1 MRKVILLLFAFLLFT
16 ACSNQAQPSAKAAS
30 PGSLA
35 PTANPEAQQDL
46 ALSYYS
52 ECDYDLYGETVG
64 SYQYFIDII
73 SRNMIEIDNI
83 LVSVNIDNCNLSV
96 LDITESMHWDMASG
110 TNNLDF
116 HDYIYDCYQGDMDW
130 AKAFELYLESEQ
142 LGKDALTS
150 PEAMEKSAAALEAF
164 ENYIHRYQENYNAIK
179 ESYMNSEPFHL
190 YRVYLNFDLAA
201 CTEPE
206 VLRQV
211 SLTVEGKRYDL
222 DVGEIRLH
230 AAFPESLGAGMEK
243 NLGLTPITVGGDNST
258 PPWNDGIFSC
268 NFDFQA
274 DSNLTLKNLSIYDRP
289 DALLEHI
296 TPQCTAEDGFSID
309 TKWDGASELPIDAG
323 QTVCVS
329 FQTYLPEMAGKANF
343 AGACYYILEYEAEG
357 QPGYLVVPLGLCRER
372 NPYELGAELL
382 DGVDVESYYRE
393 FYTPWAAYQRSEAAG

>member
-150 PEAMEKSAAALEAF
+150 PEAMEKICS
-164 ENYIHRYQENYNAIK
+164 
-179 ESYMNSEPFHL
+179 
-190 YRVYLNFDLAA
+190 
-201 CTEPE
+201 
-206 VLRQV
+206 
-211 SLTVEGKRYDL
+211 G
-222 DVGEIRLH
+222 
-230 AAFPESLGAGMEK
+230 
-243 NLGLTPITVGGDNST
+243 VGG
-258 PPWNDGIFSC
+258 I
-268 NFDFQA
+268 
-274 DSNLTLKNLSIYDRP
+274 
-289 DALLEHI
+289 
-296 TPQCTAEDGFSID
+296 
-309 TKWDGASELPIDAG
+309 
-323 QTVCVS
+323 
-329 FQTYLPEMAGKANF
+329 
-343 AGACYYILEYEAEG
+343 
-357 QPGYLVVPLGLCRER
+357 
-372 NPYELGAELL
+372 
-382 DGVDVESYYRE
+382 
-393 FYTPWAAYQRSEAAG
+393 

>member
-1 MRKVILLLFAFLLFT
+1 MRRIILILFAVLLCT
-16 ACSNQAQPSAKAAS
+16 ACVRH
-30 PGSLA
+30 PGPKTPQSTGNLE

-46 ALSYYS
+46 AISYYS
-52 ECDYDLYGETVG
+52 ECDYDLYGETAG
-64 SYQYFIDII
+64 SQYFIDVI
-73 SRNMIEIDNI
+73 SRDAIDTDDI
-83 LVSVNIDNCNLSV
+83 LADTSVNSCSPSV
-96 LDITESMHWDMASG
+96 VDISDIMSLDIASG
-110 TNNLDF
+110 TSNFDF
-116 HDYIYDCYQGDMDW
+116 HDYLYACYQGDMDW
-130 AKAFELYLESEQ
+130 SKAFELYLESEQ
-142 LGKDALTS
+142 LGKNALTS
-150 PEAMEKSAAALEAF
+150 PEAMEKATAASEAF
-164 ENYIHRYQENYNAIK
+164 KNYINRYQGDYNAIK

-206 VLRQV
+206 VLQQV

-230 AAFPESLGAGMEK
+230 AAFPESMGAGMEK

-274 DSNLTLKNLSIYDRP
+274 DSNLTLKKLYIYDRP
-289 DALLEHI
+289 DAPLERI
-296 TPQCTAEDGFSID
+296 TLQCTAEDGFSLD
-309 TKWDGASELPIDAG
+309 TKWDGTSELPIDAG

-329 FQTYLPEMAGKANF
+329 LQTYLPEMAGKANF

-382 DGVDVESYYRE
+382 DGMDVQSYYEE
-393 FYTPWAAYQRSEAAG
+393 FYNPWVAYQRSEAAG

>member
-1 MRKVILLLFAFLLFT
+1 ML
-16 ACSNQAQPSAKAAS
+16 Q
-30 PGSLA
+30 
-35 PTANPEAQQDL
+35 
-46 ALSYYS
+46 
-52 ECDYDLYGETVG
+52 
-64 SYQYFIDII
+64 
-73 SRNMIEIDNI
+73 
-83 LVSVNIDNCNLSV
+83 
-96 LDITESMHWDMASG
+96 
-110 TNNLDF
+110 
-116 HDYIYDCYQGDMDW
+116 
-130 AKAFELYLESEQ
+130 
-142 LGKDALTS
+142 
-150 PEAMEKSAAALEAF
+150 
-164 ENYIHRYQENYNAIK
+164 
-179 ESYMNSEPFHL
+179 
-190 YRVYLNFDLAA
+190 
-201 CTEPE
+201 
-206 VLRQV
+206 QV

-222 DVGEIRLH
+222 EVGEIRLH

-289 DALLEHI
+289 DAPLEHI
-296 TPQCTAEDGFSID
+296 TLQCTAEDGFSID